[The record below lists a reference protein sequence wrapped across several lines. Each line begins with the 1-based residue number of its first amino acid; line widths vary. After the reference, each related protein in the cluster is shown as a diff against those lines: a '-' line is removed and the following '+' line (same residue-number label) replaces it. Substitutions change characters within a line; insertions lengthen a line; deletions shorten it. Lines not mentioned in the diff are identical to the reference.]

1 MEILGEIGEIAENA
15 KNSDNTGVS
24 AHISP

>member
-1 MEILGEIGEIAENA
+1 MEMLGEIGEIAENA